1 MSRVVITSPVRFA
14 VFIFILLLV
23 AGGVVVYLM
32 SGRTL
37 TQGGEVV
44 IEEGD
49 SAQVVWEKLVT
60 QHFTTTTLP
69 WRVAAWRSGAAQ
81 SLQTGTYQL
90 ERGEKIAEVVRRM
103 AAGDIVPDELTIT
116 YPEGFTL
123 AQMAERTAKQ
133 GLVTKD
139 AFVEAAQPE
148 QFVSE
153 LPYVRELPADR
164 TLEGYLFPDTYRV
177 FPDDTP
183 AAIIQRLVTNFDGKF
198 SEELRQQA
206 AQKGRTIDQIV
217 IMASILER
225 EVINDNDLAIVSGVL
240 WKRFDEGMGLDADAT
255 VRYAVDNWDTP
266 LTVEELAVDSPYN
279 TRRYRGL
286 PPGPIS
292 NPGLRALV
300 AAVRPQESE
309 FYYYLSTPE
318 GETIFSKT
326 NDEHN
331 ANKAKHL

>member
-1 MSRVVITSPVRFA
+1 MPRVIITSPARFI
-14 VFIFILLLV
+14 VFLLILLFV
-23 AGGVVVYLM
+23 GGAVVYM
-32 SGRTL
+32 ISDRTL
-37 TQGGEVV
+37 QRAGE
-44 IEEGD
+44 IEIAPGD
-49 SAQVVWEKLVT
+49 SAQVVWTKLVAE
-60 QHFTTTTLP
+60 HFTVSTVP
-69 WRVAAWRSGAAQ
+69 WRVAAWRSGAAE

-90 ERGEKIAEVVRRM
+90 QAGETVAEVVRRM
-103 AAGDIVPDELTIT
+103 VAGDIVPDELTIT

-123 AQMAERTAKQ
+123 AQMAERTANK
-133 GLVTKD
+133 GIGTKEV
-139 AFVEAAQPE
+139 FIEAAQPS

-153 LPYVRELPADR
+153 LPYLGELPAGR

-183 AAIIQRLVTNFDGKF
+183 AAILQRLVTNFDGKL

-206 AQKGRTIDQIV
+206 AERGRTIDQVV
-217 IMASILER
+217 IMASIIER
-225 EVINDNDLAIVSGVL
+225 EVTNDNDMALVSGVL
-240 WKRFDEGMGLDADAT
+240 WKRLDEGVGLAADAT
-255 VRYAVDNWDTP
+255 VRYAVDNWETP
-266 LTVEELAVDSPYN
+266 LTIEELAVDSPYN

-300 AAVRPQESE
+300 AAVRPEESD

-331 ANKAKHL
+331 ANKAKYL